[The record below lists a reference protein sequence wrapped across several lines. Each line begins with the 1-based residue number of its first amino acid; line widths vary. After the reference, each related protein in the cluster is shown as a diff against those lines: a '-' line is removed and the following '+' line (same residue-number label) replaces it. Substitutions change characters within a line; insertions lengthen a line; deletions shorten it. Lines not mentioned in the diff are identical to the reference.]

1 MNLNAILPAEYP
13 NDFGKS
19 RIATIGDGIK
29 GSIQTIKKRRQR
41 AIIDDDRNVAVLFGG
56 IVNSSILLG
65 DTWELNIRIKT

>member
-19 RIATIGDGIK
+19 RIATIGYGIK